1 MTSDTKSRKP
11 AAGSDRGPGL
21 FSRPN
26 RYIRRNKAACLAT
39 AISAPLLVMLIGV
52 VMIWIGNSLNL
63 DALSVFSSRTHPWN
77 SAFGD
82 GVSVAVIACV
92 FNFYVSPISIPI
104 TWLAISQSVG
114 RLAHRGVANKWPYL
128 RWSAFWGAFFVGGV
142 CALPVFFGIRGDVL
156 RGDMAAHT
164 VTMPLM
170 KELVFFFL
178 GSVLTG
184 GVVGAVSG
192 TLAGWLFIAI
202 VKPGSQLHNI
212 EQITLDAF

>member
-1 MTSDTKSRKP
+1 MTAETIARKP

-39 AISAPLLVMLIGV
+39 AISAPLLVMLSGIL
-52 VMIWIGNSLNL
+52 MIWIGSSLNL
-63 DALSVFSSRTHPWN
+63 NALSVFSSKTHPLN

-82 GVSVAVIACV
+82 GVSIAVIACV
-92 FNFYVSPISIPI
+92 FNFYIAPVSIPI

-114 RLAHRGVANKWPYL
+114 RLAHRGIANKWPYL

-142 CALPVFFGIRGDVL
+142 CALPVFLGIH
-156 RGDMAAHT
+156 GDMISDT
-164 VTMPLM
+164 VTIPSM

-184 GVVGAVSG
+184 GVAGAISG